1 MAYRIEHIGL
11 CVSDPVAMAEWYQR
25 VLGFNIVFS
34 GADQEKAVAFVT
46 DGSGHCM
53 LELGRL
59 PGIVPLHEVQTHPLQ
74 LHIALASDNPRQDA
88 DYLIANGATFV
99 EEATF
104 KRPGDELLLLRDPWG
119 NSLQLAK
126 RAQ

>member
-46 DGSGHCM
+46 DGSHRAGP
-53 LELGRL
+53 GQSL
-59 PGIVPLHEVQTHPLQ
+59 PATAVGITGADSGGAW
-74 LHIALASDNPRQDA
+74 ALAVD
-88 DYLIANGATFV
+88 TFV
-99 EEATF
+99 
-104 KRPGDELLLLRDPWG
+104 PGACGGFE
-119 NSLQLAK
+119 K
-126 RAQ
+126 